1 MGGLRRDT
9 WCSGNHHRADHRRPL
24 ASGDDPFPAMEASPM
39 SKEQAIA
46 EALERFGKLYPHAVQ
61 TLRAVEK
68 AWEDTVAEPVPDKF
82 RELLAKL
89 K

>member
-1 MGGLRRDT
+1 M
-9 WCSGNHHRADHRRPL
+9 N
-24 ASGDDPFPAMEASPM
+24 
-39 SKEQAIA
+39 KEQAIA

-89 K
+89 R